1 MDRQIVVR
9 ITEIITEAYLGP
21 DAIETPGL
29 SDALSD
35 WTEMWETAQS
45 VKTILS
51 SPESN
56 PFKKPPAGIRTLYRA
71 IVPKDQDINQIKSAG
86 GIVAFATDIAGAHQF
101 IQTLDIPDRYVI
113 IAKKFQPGDF
123 VLDFTSFFETY
134 DYGSRN
140 PRYVSEHEVWMKNTP
155 YYNSVSK
162 NEVVYDSK
170 NR

>member
-1 MDRQIVVR
+1 MRV
-9 ITEIITEAYLGP
+9 TEIITEEYLGP

-29 SDALSD
+29 SDAMSD
-35 WTEMWETAQS
+35 WTEMWETSQS

-51 SPESN
+51 SPESK
-56 PFKKPPAGIRTLYRA
+56 PFKKPPTGIKTLYRA
-71 IVPKDQDINQIKSAG
+71 IVPKDQEINQIKSTG
-86 GIVAFATDIAGAHQF
+86 GIVAFATSIAGAHEF
-101 IQTLDIPDRYVI
+101 IRTLNIQDRYVI
-113 IAKKFQPGDF
+113 IAKKFQPQDF

-140 PRYVSEHEVWMKNTP
+140 PRYVSEHEVWMKNTS

-170 NR
+170 IVDNQL

>member
-1 MDRQIVVR
+1 MR

-21 DAIETPGL
+21 DYIKTPGL
-29 SDALSD
+29 SDAMSD
-35 WTEMWETAQS
+35 WSEMWETAQS

-51 SPESN
+51 SPESK

-101 IQTLDIPDRYVI
+101 IQTLDISDRYVI
-113 IAKKFQPGDF
+113 IAKKFHPGDF

-134 DYGSRN
+134 DYGSLN

-155 YYNSVSK
+155 YYNSASK

-170 NR
+170 IVDNK

>member
-1 MDRQIVVR
+1 MR
-9 ITEIITEAYLGP
+9 ITEIVTEEYLGP
-21 DAIETPGL
+21 DAIKTPGL

-51 SPESN
+51 SPESE
-56 PFKKPPAGIRTLYRA
+56 PFKKPPAGIRSLYRA

-86 GIVAFATDIAGAHQF
+86 GIIAFATNIAGAHRF
-101 IQTLDIPDRYVI
+101 IQTLDISDRYVI
-113 IAKKFQPGDF
+113 IAKRFQPQDF

-134 DYGSRN
+134 DYGSLN
-140 PRYVSEHEVWMKNTP
+140 DRYLSEHEVWMKNTP

-162 NEVVYDSK
+162 DEIVYNSEKVDK
-170 NR
+170 E